1 MIRKTIVA
9 LLWLP
14 SYNLAAQTSDEA
26 VYQLAIE
33 QARSGQTELA
43 LQQLRTLATEHPD
56 RKKYIY
62 DYMQVL
68 LWAERNDEVLRE
80 AENLDLET
88 APAYALE
95 TVAKAARNKGQWDKA
110 FALYTQA
117 AELTPDRLT
126 PKLGMGLVLL
136 DQHKAEEASRYFD
149 ALAKTTQDE
158 EVLTAQARAHDMAG
172 HTQSA
177 SRLYRQILLND
188 ADNPKAIHGLIRN
201 LTAAGRLGQ
210 ALTIVKQ
217 HRHSV
222 SDEQWAELNWQ
233 YAAGLIRQGESALQ
247 KDPANFREIDLA
259 IAAIR
264 ANLRALSGLNIRDK
278 RVWQTRAT
286 ADLLLAQHDRQR
298 YADVDAEFQAAQSQL
313 LDLPTYSLLAVAD
326 SYLKNQQPETAR
338 RVLSDIIAADP
349 GNLSALIGLIRID
362 LAAGQTQD
370 IAPTLTKI
378 QTLAEQ
384 NPDRPRY
391 RYDFLEVLSWLGRDE
406 EVLQHAQTIDWEA
419 APLYVLETVAR
430 SARNRQDYPLAEKL
444 YSLAADKNPDRLSP
458 KLALAGLMLDQK
470 HYSAALIYLQ
480 QLRDS
485 HPTSIE
491 VILAH
496 ANALND
502 SKQPLKAAE
511 LFRQA
516 LAIQP
521 ARADA
526 LRGLVFA
533 LANAEDS
540 EQALRIADQNRSL
553 FSDDEWAGLK
563 WQQAAF
569 LIRRGEQALYHDARD
584 YRTIEQAIIEVQ
596 NNIALTEQLQ
606 LRNPDQWRQRAQFD
620 LLVAL
625 RDRRRISD
633 AIALYQQL
641 QQQQIAL
648 PVYARMAAADAYLHN
663 RQPEPARDLYLGV
676 IQEVPDYFNAK
687 ASLAYA
693 YLEAEQPDLALTTA
707 EQLANEQPAT
717 ISSRQT
723 DGGEISIPNP
733 QKAAAEMTAA
743 IFHAYVDDLQV
754 AQSRLERLHREY
766 PDNTDIHSKLA
777 EVYYFRG
784 WPRRAQREITA
795 ARQQAPEHFGL
806 NLNQARVAHELRDY
820 PQEAALTY
828 QLYTD
833 YPEDSGAKKQMQAWR
848 RHNKPELK
856 VFANGGIS
864 SNQVNSN
871 DTNPLLGNN
880 NTAID
885 GYLYSN
891 PIGKNFRVFTH
902 EGWRT
907 GLFKASEG
915 GRGYLRTY
923 GAGLEYA
930 KDEALATA
938 EIHYDNFRSD
948 AVGVDLGLDYQLNDQ
963 WQLFTRLSSLDNTI
977 SLRALSAKDEI
988 VKAKSAKLGATFRV
1002 NESRFFRAS
1011 AGYTHFSNNNDRV
1024 VLDSTYY
1031 ERWYSGPIYK
1041 FGTYLNVAYS
1051 TNSRPN
1057 QGFYFN
1063 PKQDAIA
1070 SITLDNDWLTYRH
1083 YETDFHQRLALT
1095 LGGYWQEDFGTNPVG
1110 NIEYQHRWRLGPD
1123 VELSYGGARVYRYYD
1138 NALTESWQGY
1148 LTADIRF

>member
-1 MIRKTIVA
+1 MIRKTIAA

-26 VYQLAIE
+26 AYQLAIE
-33 QARSGQTELA
+33 QARSGQTEIA
-43 LQQLRTLATEHPD
+43 LQQLRALATEHPD

-68 LWAERNDEVLRE
+68 LWAARNDEVLKE
-80 AENLDLET
+80 AENLDLQT

-110 FALYTQA
+110 LALYTQA

-149 ALAKTTQDE
+149 TLANTTQDK

-172 HTQSA
+172 HTHSA
-177 SRLYRQILLND
+177 NRLYRQILLND
-188 ADNPKAIHGLIRN
+188 ADNPEAVRDLIRN
-201 LTAAGRLGQ
+201 LTESGRLGQ
-210 ALTIVKQ
+210 ALTIAKQ
-217 HRHSV
+217 HRRLV
-222 SDEQWAELNWQ
+222 SDELWADLNWKH
-233 YAAGLIRQGESALQ
+233 AAGLIRQGESALQ
-247 KDPANFREIDLA
+247 KDPADFREIDRA

-264 ANLRALSGLNIRDK
+264 ANLQGLSGLKIRDK
-278 RVWQTRAT
+278 PVWRTRAI
-286 ADLLLAQHDRQR
+286 ADLLLALHDRRR
-298 YADVDAEFQAAQSQL
+298 YAEVDGEFQAAQTQA

-338 RVLSDIIAADP
+338 RVFTGIIAEDP
-349 GNLSALIGLIRID
+349 GNPNALIGLLRLD
-362 LAAGQTQD
+362 LAAGRTQD
-370 IAPTLTKI
+370 IEPTLAKI
-378 QTLAEQ
+378 QSLAEQ
-384 NPDRPRY
+384 NPGQLRY
-391 RYDFLEVLSWLGRDE
+391 RYDFLEVLSWLERDE
-406 EVLQHAQTIDWEA
+406 EVLQQAQPLVWESV
-419 APLYVLETVAR
+419 PVYVLETVAR
-430 SARNRQDYPLAEKL
+430 SARNRQNYPLAEKL

-458 KLALAGLMLDQK
+458 KLALAGLMLDQQ
-470 HYSAALIYLQ
+470 HYSAAQIYLQ

-485 HPTSIE
+485 YPASLE
-491 VILAH
+491 VILAQADAH
-496 ANALND
+496 NF
-502 SKQPLKAAE
+502 SGQPLKAAE

-521 ARADA
+521 NQQNA
-526 LRGLVFA
+526 LRGLVFT
-533 LANAEDS
+533 LANADDTRRAIQLADS
-540 EQALRIADQNRSL
+540 NRSL

-563 WQQAAF
+563 WKLAAW
-569 LIRRGEQALYHDARD
+569 LIRQGERDLYQDARD
-584 YRTIEQAIIEVQ
+584 YRTIEQAIIELQ

-606 LRNPDQWRQRAQFD
+606 LQNPEQWRQRAQFD

-625 RDRRRISD
+625 RDRRRIAD
-633 AIALYQQL
+633 AIALYEQL

-663 RQPEPARDLYLGV
+663 RQPERARDLYLGV

-693 YLEAEQPDLALTTA
+693 YLEAEQPDLALITA
-707 EQLANEQPAT
+707 EQLAGEQPAT
-717 ISSRQT
+717 VSSRQA

-743 IFHAYVDDLQV
+743 IFHAYVDDLQG
-754 AQSRLERLHREY
+754 AQSRLEKLHLDY
-766 PDNTDIHSKLA
+766 PDNTDIHNKLA

-784 WPRRAQREITA
+784 WPRKAQREINA

-806 NLNQARVAHELRDY
+806 QLNQARVAHELRHY

-828 QLYTD
+828 RLYTD

-864 SNQVNSN
+864 SNQVDPN
-871 DTNPLLGNN
+871 DSNPLLGNN
-880 NTAID
+880 NTAVD
-885 GYLYSN
+885 AYLYSSRLTQN
-891 PIGKNFRVFTH
+891 LRIFAH

-915 GRGYLRTY
+915 GRGYLRIH
-923 GAGLEYA
+923 GGGVEFA
-930 KDEALATA
+930 KDAVLASA
-938 EIHYDNFRSD
+938 EVHYDNFRSD
-948 AVGVDLGLDYQLNDQ
+948 AVGVDLALDYQLNDQ
-963 WQLFTRLSSLDNTI
+963 WQLFSRLSSLDNNI
-977 SLRALSAKDEI
+977 SLRALSARDEI
-988 VKAKSAKLGATFRV
+988 VTAKSAKIGATFRV
-1002 NESRFFRAS
+1002 SESRFFQGS
-1011 AGYTHFSNNNDRV
+1011 AGYTRFSNDNDRL
-1024 VLDSTYY
+1024 VLDGSYF

-1041 FGTYLNVAYS
+1041 FGTYLNAAYS

-1063 PKQDAIA
+1063 PKQDAIV
-1070 SITLDNDWLTYRH
+1070 SVTLDNDWLTYRH

-1095 LGGYWQEDFGTNPVG
+1095 LGGYWQEDFGANPVG

-1123 VELSYGGARVYRYYD
+1123 IELSYGGARVYRYYD

>member
-1 MIRKTIVA
+1 MIRKTIAA

-26 VYQLAIE
+26 VYQQAIE

-43 LQQLRTLATEHPD
+43 LQQLRALATEHPD

-68 LWAERNDEVLRE
+68 LWAERNDEVLQE
-80 AENLDLET
+80 AENLDLQI

-95 TVAKAARNKGQWDKA
+95 TVAKAARNKGQWNKA
-110 FALYTQA
+110 LTLYRQA

-126 PKLGMGLVLL
+126 PKLGIGLVLL
-136 DQHKAEEASRYFD
+136 DQRKAEDARRYFD
-149 ALAKTTQDE
+149 ALAKTTQDK

-172 HTQSA
+172 HPQSA

-188 ADNPKAIHGLIRN
+188 ADNPEAVRGLIRN
-201 LTAAGRLGQ
+201 LTESGRHGQ
-210 ALTIVKQ
+210 ALTIAKQ
-217 HRHSV
+217 HRQSV

-233 YAAGLIRQGESALQ
+233 HAAGLIRQGESALQ
-247 KDPANFREIDLA
+247 KNPANVREIDLA

-264 ANLRALSGLNIRDK
+264 SNLRALSGLKIRDK
-278 RVWQTRAT
+278 RVWRTRAV
-286 ADLLLAQHDRQR
+286 ADLLLALHDRRR
-298 YADVDAEFQAAQSQL
+298 YAEVDAEFQAAQTQA
-313 LDLPTYSLLAVAD
+313 LDLPAYSLLAVAD
-326 SYLKNQQPETAR
+326 SYLKSQQPETAR
-338 RVLSDIIAADP
+338 RIFTDIIAEDP
-349 GNLSALIGLIRID
+349 GNLSALTGLIRVN

-370 IAPTLTKI
+370 IAPTLAKI
-378 QTLAEQ
+378 QSLAEQ
-384 NPDRPRY
+384 NPDQPRY
-391 RYDFLEVLSWLGRDE
+391 RYDFLEVLSWLGRDQ
-406 EVLQHAQTIDWEA
+406 EVLQHAQFMDWET

-444 YSLAADKNPDRLSP
+444 YGLAAGKNPDRLSP
-458 KLALAGLMLDQK
+458 KLALAGLMLDQQ

-480 QLRDS
+480 QLRDN
-485 HPTSIE
+485 HPDSLE
-491 VILAH
+491 VMVAQ

-502 SKQPLKAAE
+502 SKQPAKAVE

-521 ARADA
+521 TRTDA
-526 LRGLVFA
+526 LRGLAFA

-540 EQALRIADQNRSL
+540 AQALRIADQNRSL
-553 FSDDEWAGLK
+553 FSDDEWAALK
-563 WQQAAF
+563 WQQAAA
-569 LIRRGEQALYHDARD
+569 LIRQGEQALYRDARD
-584 YRTIEQAIIEVQ
+584 YRTIELAIFELQ
-596 NNIALTEQLQ
+596 NNIALSEQLE
-606 LRNPDQWRQRAQFD
+606 NPEQWRQRAQFD

-625 RDRRRISD
+625 RDRRRISE

-641 QQQQIAL
+641 QQQSIAV

-663 RQPEPARDLYLGV
+663 RQPERARDLYLGV

-693 YLEAEQPDLALTTA
+693 YLEAEQPDLALMTA
-707 EQLANEQPAT
+707 EQLASEQPAT
-717 ISSRQT
+717 ISSRQA
-723 DGGEISIPNP
+723 DGAEISIPNP

-784 WPRRAQREITA
+784 WPRRAQREIAA

-806 NLNQARVAHELRDY
+806 QLNQARVAHELREY

-848 RHNKPELK
+848 RHNRPELK
-856 VFANGGIS
+856 VFASGGVS

-880 NTAID
+880 NTAVD
-885 GYLYSN
+885 AYLYSSRLTQN
-891 PIGKNFRVFTH
+891 LRIFAH

-915 GRGYLRTY
+915 GRGYLRIH
-923 GAGLEYA
+923 GGGVEFA
-930 KDEALATA
+930 KDAVLATA

-948 AVGVDLGLDYQLNDQ
+948 AVGVDLALDYQLNDQ
-963 WQLFTRLSSLDNTI
+963 WQLFTRLSSLDNNI
-977 SLRALSAKDEI
+977 SLRALSARDEI
-988 VKAKSAKLGATFRV
+988 VTAKSAKIGATFRV
-1002 NESRFFRAS
+1002 SESRMFQGS
-1011 AGYTHFSNNNDRV
+1011 AGYTRFSNDNDRL
-1024 VLDSTYY
+1024 VLDGSYF

-1041 FGTYLNVAYS
+1041 FGTYLNAAYS

-1063 PKQDAIA
+1063 PKQDAIL
-1070 SITLDNDWLTYRH
+1070 SVTLDNDWLTYRH

-1095 LGGYWQEDFGTNPVG
+1095 LGGYWQEDFGVNPVG

>member
-1 MIRKTIVA
+1 MIRKTIAA

-26 VYQLAIE
+26 AYQRAIE
-33 QARSGQTELA
+33 QARSGQTEIA

-80 AENLDLET
+80 AENLDLQT

-110 FALYTQA
+110 LALYTQA

-136 DQHKAEEASRYFD
+136 DQHKAQEASRYFD
-149 ALAKTTQDE
+149 TLAKTTQDK
-158 EVLTAQARAHDMAG
+158 EVLTAQASAHDMAG
-172 HTQSA
+172 HTHSA
-177 SRLYRQILLND
+177 SRLYRHILQND
-188 ADNPKAIHGLIRN
+188 TENPEAARGLIRN
-201 LTAAGRLGQ
+201 LTATGQLAQ
-210 ALTIVKQ
+210 ALRIAKQ
-217 HRHSV
+217 HRQLM
-222 SDEQWAELNWQ
+222 SDEQWADLSWKH
-233 YAAGLIRQGESALQ
+233 AAGLIRQGESALQ
-247 KDPANFREIDLA
+247 KDPANFQEIDHA

-264 ANLRALSGLNIRDK
+264 ANLQALSGLKIRDK
-278 RVWQTRAT
+278 PVWQTRAI
-286 ADLLLAQHDRQR
+286 ADLLLALHDRRR
-298 YADVDAEFQAAQSQL
+298 YAEVDGEFQAAQSQA
-313 LDLPTYSLLAVAD
+313 LDLPAYSLLAVAD

-338 RVLSDIIAADP
+338 RVFSDIIAEDP
-349 GNLSALIGLIRID
+349 GNPSALIGLLRID
-362 LAAGQTQD
+362 LAAGRTQD
-370 IAPTLTKI
+370 IEPTLAKI
-378 QTLAEQ
+378 QSLAEQ
-384 NPDRPRY
+384 NPGQHRY
-391 RYDFLEVLSWLGRDE
+391 RYDFLEVLSWLERDE
-406 EVLQHAQTIDWEA
+406 EVLQQAQTLVWES
-419 APLYVLETVAR
+419 APAYVLETVAR
-430 SARNRQDYPLAEKL
+430 SARNRHNYPLAEKL

-458 KLALAGLMLDQK
+458 KLALAGLMLDQQ

-480 QLRDS
+480 QLRDN

-491 VILAH
+491 VIVAQ

-502 SKQPLKAAE
+502 SKQPVKAAE

-521 ARADA
+521 SQADA

-540 EQALRIADQNRSL
+540 EQALLIADQNRSL

-563 WQQAAF
+563 WQQAAG
-569 LIRRGEQALYHDARD
+569 LIRRGEQALYHNARD
-584 YRTIEQAIIEVQ
+584 YRTIEQAIIELQ

-606 LRNPDQWRQRAQFD
+606 LQNPEQWRQRAQFD

-648 PVYARMAAADAYLHN
+648 PVYARMAAADAYLNN
-663 RQPEPARDLYLGV
+663 RQPERARDLYLGV

-693 YLEAEQPDLALTTA
+693 YLEAEQPSAALKTA
-707 EQLANEQPAT
+707 EQLATEQPAA
-717 ISSRQT
+717 ISSRQA
-723 DGGEISIPNP
+723 DGSEISILNP

-743 IFHAYVDDLQV
+743 IFHAYVDDLQG

-784 WPRRAQREITA
+784 WPRRAQREIA
-795 ARQQAPEHFGL
+795 VARQQAPEHFGL
-806 NLNQARVAHELRDY
+806 ELNQARVAHELRDY

-848 RHNKPELK
+848 RHNRPELK
-856 VFANGGIS
+856 IFASGGVS
-864 SNQVNSN
+864 TNQTNN
-871 DTNPLLGNN
+871 TDPNPLLGNN

-885 GYLYSN
+885 AYMYSN
-891 PIGKNFRVFTH
+891 QLTKNFRIFAH

-915 GRGYLRTY
+915 GRGYLQVH
-923 GAGLEYA
+923 GSGVEFA
-930 KDEALATA
+930 KDAVLATA

-963 WQLFTRLSSLDNTI
+963 WQVFTRLSSLDNNI

-1011 AGYTHFSNNNDRV
+1011 AGYTHFSNDNDRL
-1024 VLDSTYY
+1024 VLDSTYF

-1070 SITLDNDWLTYRH
+1070 TITLDNDWLTYRH

-1123 VELSYGGARVYRYYD
+1123 IELSYGGARVYRYYD